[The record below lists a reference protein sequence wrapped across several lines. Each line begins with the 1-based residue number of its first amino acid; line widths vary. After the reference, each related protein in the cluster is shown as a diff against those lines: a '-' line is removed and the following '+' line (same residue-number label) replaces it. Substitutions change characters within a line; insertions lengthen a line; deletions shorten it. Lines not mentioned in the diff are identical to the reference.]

1 MARNALFI
9 VGLQKS
15 GTTPLNRCLQAFPEV
30 SHPFR
35 SEGNDFW
42 GNEPPFAPAGFPAGH
57 FYQQAGG
64 ERGHCLDAAD
74 ATAEVRAVMQE
85 RFAAL
90 AGAPV
95 LLNKNPYNVCR
106 VGWLRAIF
114 PEACIVAC
122 VREPVANCYSLLKKF
137 VPHKG
142 RGLAPE
148 EGWWGVKPARWKSLR
163 DEHKL
168 LQCARQWQAVN
179 ERLLHSL
186 ADVDHLV
193 FYDDFCREPA
203 RWCQLI
209 LEGCLDAPVAA
220 PALPPLRSCDDEF
233 RRGSRLRSKN
243 RYFSESGGSL
253 ALPEEEEAEFPP
265 LSAAQVEAVRAATG
279 RLWEELRGRRRA
291 LPGAGNP

>member
-1 MARNALFI
+1 MAPKALFI

-15 GTTPLNRCLQAFPEV
+15 GTTPLNRSLQVFPEV
-30 SHPFR
+30 RHPFR

-42 GNEPPFAPAGFPAGH
+42 GNEPPFSPAGFPAGS

-74 ATAEVRAVMQE
+74 ATAEAREVMRQ

-90 AGAPV
+90 GDAPL
-95 LLNKNPYNVCR
+95 LLNKNPYNACR

-142 RGLAPE
+142 RGLPPE
-148 EGWWGVKPARWKSLR
+148 DGWWGVKPAGWRSLR
-163 DEHKL
+163 DQDKL
-168 LQCARQWQAVN
+168 TQCARQWRAVN
-179 ERLLHSL
+179 ERLLESL
-186 ADVDHLV
+186 AEVDHLV
-193 FYDDFCREPA
+193 FYDDFCRAPA
-203 RWCQLI
+203 RSCQRI
-209 LEGCLDAPVAA
+209 VEGCLGAGVAA
-220 PALPPLRSCDDEF
+220 PPLPPLRSCDDEHQ
-233 RRGSRLRSKN
+233 RGSRLRSKN

-265 LSAAQVEAVRAATG
+265 LSAEEVEAVRAATG
-279 RLWEELRGRRRA
+279 RIWEELRGRPGA
-291 LPGAGNP
+291 LPGAGTA